1 MVVILILILFNNAYN
16 FKFTVSPSHCLR
28 VIKQIIFSSDGT
40 HINVSRI
47 NINICTY
54 IYIYTHVYIRTL
66 LNILYRLKIKLKI
79 HFQIPEESPS
89 FIYHY
94 IDTYHRIIKFNIS
107 ISNFTERN
115 RRNELHNTRNRF
127 QQNRMYKYNNTPYT
141 CVSTDEYYFDPLT
154 D

>member
-16 FKFTVSPSHCLR
+16 FKFTVSPSYCLR

-47 NINICTY
+47 NINICT
-54 IYIYTHVYIRTL
+54 YIYTHVYIRTL

-89 FIYHY
+89 FIYHPIYRY
-94 IDTYHRIIKFNIS
+94 IS
-107 ISNFTERN
+107 
-115 RRNELHNTRNRF
+115 
-127 QQNRMYKYNNTPYT
+127 
-141 CVSTDEYYFDPLT
+141 
-154 D
+154 